1 MDGRAGEGGG
11 ERARAQL
18 AQICQSNEYCYELS
32 TLNLRLLPLLVTLK
46 TVIKVVS
53 LILKHVFLLRFS
65 GWIRD
70 VDGLHLHYIHL
81 EKYVKVFDTF
91 TEAKSK
97 ASKTDRHDK

>member
-1 MDGRAGEGGG
+1 MDGRAGEGE
-11 ERARAQL
+11 ERVRAQL
-18 AQICQSNEYCYELS
+18 AQICQSNEYRYELS
-32 TLNLRLLPLLVTLK
+32 TLNLRPVPLLVTLK

-97 ASKTDRHDK
+97 ASKTDRQDK